1 MADQIAYLRERPERN
16 SPQSTSRQIIEKD
29 YEVLNQIQWMGA
41 PTDYTL
47 LPLRRSL
54 GILKKN

>member
-41 PTDYTL
+41 PGGPNCDV
-47 LPLRRSL
+47 
-54 GILKKN
+54 